1 MRRAEGLPSQRNTF
15 QLLGGECLMWNEP
28 EEVEYL
34 YLPDGRVIRV
44 SNDSTDYNL
53 FLLWLAISQQR

>member
-1 MRRAEGLPSQRNTF
+1 
-15 QLLGGECLMWNEP
+15 MWNEP

-34 YLPDGRVIRV
+34 YLPDGRVIRL

-53 FLLWLAISQQR
+53 FLLWLASSQQR